1 MSYPREFFDPLSFEH
16 DLKRAAAPLAVYKA
30 ALAVGAAYLEQRFA
44 MGAPITELVAQRT
57 WLVDELVTR
66 AWRKWGLA
74 RKPFAL
80 IAAGGYGRREL
91 HPGSDVDILV
101 LTGPRVA
108 GKDHERME
116 SFLRFLWDMG
126 LEVGHSVR
134 TVAQCRDVA
143 AGDLTIVTNLME
155 ARLLAGDIALYEAMR
170 TATGPASIW
179 PPAAFF
185 EAKLGEQAARHRRF
199 HDTAQNLEPNIK
211 EGPGGLRDIHTIAWV
226 AKRHFGA
233 DSLAGLLDHGFL
245 TPDEYRTLN
254 SGQSFLW
261 RIRFALHTLAGR
273 REDRLFFDLQR
284 RVAPQFGYLS
294 DDQDQLA
301 VERFMKHYY
310 RIVMELSRLNEMLL
324 QLFQEAIL
332 EHDHAVEIQPLNK
345 RFQIRNAYIEACD
358 EHVFKGY
365 PFALLEIFLL
375 LQQNPHIE
383 GVRASTIRLIRDH
396 RHLIDDKFRNDLKVR
411 SLFMEIVRQPRRL
424 GHELQRM
431 HRYGVLEAYLP
442 DFGAVAGLMQF
453 DLFHV
458 YTVDVHTLFVVQ
470 NMRRYTNPENKDA
483 LPMCARL
490 MAQIPKPEILYIA
503 GLFHDLAKGRG
514 VDHSQVGATIA
525 AEFCQ
530 HHGLGRFDTRL
541 VAWLVEHHLRM
552 STTAQRRD
560 VSDPEVVNEF
570 ARLVSN
576 RVRLDYLYLLTV
588 ADIRGTNPA
597 LWNSWKDA
605 LLTELY
611 ENALRA
617 LRRGVRNPIEKEEWI
632 AEIKGEALAI
642 LLPSSLSK
650 EAILSVWQDLG
661 EEYFLRHGPDEIAW
675 HTQAIVG
682 ARTEKLPLVLIR
694 PKTGRGGTEIFVYGH
709 DQDHLFAAATHAL
722 DRLGLTI
729 MDARIISSP
738 KGFTLDTYIVLEAAT
753 HKMIQSDAR
762 AQEIAAALEA
772 KLGSA
777 EPLSVKTNRRPAPEL
792 KHFKLPTE
800 VSFSADNANARTLM
814 EVVST
819 DRPGVLS
826 QIAMAMRFCG
836 VRLQNA
842 KIATFGERVED
853 IFYITDTENRPIRDP
868 LKFECLRNSI
878 TAALEP

>member
-1 MSYPREFFDPLSFEH
+1 
-16 DLKRAAAPLAVYKA
+16 
-30 ALAVGAAYLEQRFA
+30 
-44 MGAPITELVAQRT
+44 
-57 WLVDELVTR
+57 
-66 AWRKWGLA
+66 
-74 RKPFAL
+74 
-80 IAAGGYGRREL
+80 
-91 HPGSDVDILV
+91 
-101 LTGPRVA
+101 
-108 GKDHERME
+108 
-116 SFLRFLWDMG
+116 
-126 LEVGHSVR
+126 
-134 TVAQCRDVA
+134 
-143 AGDLTIVTNLME
+143 
-155 ARLLAGDIALYEAMR
+155 
-170 TATGPASIW
+170 
-179 PPAAFF
+179 
-185 EAKLGEQAARHRRF
+185 
-199 HDTAQNLEPNIK
+199 
-211 EGPGGLRDIHTIAWV
+211 
-226 AKRHFGA
+226 
-233 DSLAGLLDHGFL
+233 
-245 TPDEYRTLN
+245 
-254 SGQSFLW
+254 
-261 RIRFALHTLAGR
+261 
-273 REDRLFFDLQR
+273 
-284 RVAPQFGYLS
+284 
-294 DDQDQLA
+294 
-301 VERFMKHYY
+301 MKHYY

-332 EHDHAVEIQPLNK
+332 ERDHAVEIQPLNK

-358 EHVFKGY
+358 QDVFKRY

-396 RHLIDDKFRNDLKVR
+396 RHLIDDKFRNDLKAR
-411 SLFMEIVRQPRRL
+411 SLFIEIVRQPRRL

-470 NMRRYTNPENKDA
+470 NMRHYTNPENKDA

-611 ENALRA
+611 ENTLRA

-642 LLPSSLSK
+642 LLPSQPQQGGHPFGM
-650 EAILSVWQDLG
+650 A
-661 EEYFLRHGPDEIAW
+661 GP
-675 HTQAIVG
+675 G
-682 ARTEKLPLVLIR
+682 
-694 PKTGRGGTEIFVYGH
+694 GRVF
-709 DQDHLFAAATHAL
+709 FA
-722 DRLGLTI
+722 
-729 MDARIISSP
+729 P
-738 KGFTLDTYIVLEAAT
+738 
-753 HKMIQSDAR
+753 R
-762 AQEIAAALEA
+762 A
-772 KLGSA
+772 G
-777 EPLSVKTNRRPAPEL
+777 
-792 KHFKLPTE
+792 
-800 VSFSADNANARTLM
+800 
-814 EVVST
+814 
-819 DRPGVLS
+819 
-826 QIAMAMRFCG
+826 
-836 VRLQNA
+836 
-842 KIATFGERVED
+842 
-853 IFYITDTENRPIRDP
+853 
-868 LKFECLRNSI
+868 
-878 TAALEP
+878 